1 MRALARLFYISLMLT
16 VVSAAIADGDPITI
30 TVHPD
35 TPVEGVGP
43 VSREMIGVNLPVHTD
58 QRSIELSALS
68 GPGTN
73 GVYEALKD
81 LNIGLIRQWSPAP
94 ECGIHSIAMPPHNPA
109 TDGPWEAWL
118 RQQLAVD
125 SPHWAAFDRYIEWLS
140 ELGDDVHVM
149 LCLPSFPVWLGPY
162 RWQGG
167 YRGQLVNTE
176 TGAPAQ
182 YEDFINWAGI
192 DKNCIGDIAHFEVFR
207 GRVSLYVQVL
217 VEHILSKPVL
227 RKTIRSIEVGNEPDN
242 GGDIVQN
249 ETRWRMFVYAMGSK
263 QRREQGGLLPT
274 DQGLLQ
280 QVFPAIRDGLRAADP
295 EGSILLCGPSC
306 AWAHN
311 QKASA
316 GALYYLDYFIKG
328 AQGIRGVGAESLDC
342 FTYHNYGHTYR
353 HDEAVATLFAAY
365 GLPVYLTEYNATAAG
380 HGMNFMQT
388 GATAVANVFAQL
400 AQIPNVR
407 GAAFFKA
414 AGGGFG
420 LVLNRD
426 GVLWHTGAYWTL
438 KALSEEFVGGRPLA
452 WQASPD
458 MGERITCLVVATDAD
473 PAGYALLTVNLTD
486 EQQPLAFD
494 LGMQTGNVETHVI
507 ALPIARERDDYRNVE
522 QGEIRSESLKGLS
535 EHLILPAR
543 GVLIL
548 RWQPKA

>member
-1 MRALARLFYISLMLT
+1 MRALACVLYVSLMLT
-16 VVSAAIADGDPITI
+16 VASAATADGDPITI

-43 VSREMIGVNLPVHTD
+43 ISREMIGINLPVHTD
-58 QRSIELSALS
+58 QRSIELSAVS

-73 GVYEALKD
+73 GVYEALRD

-109 TDGPWEAWL
+109 ADGPWEAWL

-125 SPHWAAFDRYIEWLS
+125 SQHWAAFDRYIGWLS

-149 LCLPSFPVWLGPY
+149 LSLPTFPVWLGPF
-162 RWQGG
+162 RWQDR
-167 YRGQLVNTE
+167 YGQLVNTD
-176 TGAPAQ
+176 TGTPGE
-182 YEDFINWAGI
+182 YNDFITWAGI
-192 DKNCIGDIAHFEVFR
+192 DKNCIGDIESFEAFR
-207 GRVSLYVQVL
+207 ERVRLYVQLL

-227 RKTIRSIEVGNEPDN
+227 RETIRSIEVGNEPDN
-242 GGDIVQN
+242 GGEIIQN
-249 ETRWRMFVYAMGSK
+249 ETRWRMFVYGMGSK
-263 QRREQGGLLPT
+263 ERREQGGLLPT

-280 QVFPAIRDGLRAADP
+280 QVFLAVRDGLKAGDP
-295 EGSILLCGPSC
+295 EGKMLLMGPSC

-311 QKASA
+311 QKATA
-316 GALYYLDYFIKG
+316 GAFYYLDYFIKG
-328 AQGIRGVGAESLDC
+328 DQGIDGIGAANLDAL
-342 FTYHNYGHTYR
+342 TYHHYGHTYR
-353 HDEAVATLFAAY
+353 HDDAIRELHAAY
-365 GLPVYLTEYNATAAG
+365 GRPVYLTEYNATAAG

-388 GATAVANVFAQL
+388 GATTVANVLAQL
-400 AQIPNVR
+400 AQTPNAR
-407 GAAFFKA
+407 GAAFFKG

-420 LVLNRD
+420 LLLNRD
-426 GVLWHTGAYWTL
+426 ELLWRTGAYWTL
-438 KALSEEFVGGRPLA
+438 KAFGEMFVGGQPLA

-458 MGERITCLVVATDAD
+458 MGENIACLVVAADAD
-473 PAGYALLTVNLTD
+473 PAGYALLVANLTD

-494 LGMQTGNVETHVI
+494 LGMQTGNVETRVI

-522 QGEIRSESLKGLS
+522 QSEIRSESLEGLS
-535 EHLILPAR
+535 EHLVLPAR